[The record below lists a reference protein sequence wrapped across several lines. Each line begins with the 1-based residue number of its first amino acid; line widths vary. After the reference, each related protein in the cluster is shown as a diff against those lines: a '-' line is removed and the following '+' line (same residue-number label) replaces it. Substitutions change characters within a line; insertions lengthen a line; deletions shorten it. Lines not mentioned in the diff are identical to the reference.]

1 MKLTI
6 ATALLIIS
14 ICGAADAP
22 NVTPQIWSPVST
34 TFEETAERPWQ
45 DVVACCQI
53 DEEADTCLENGSKP
67 FKKVVIGRMP
77 QFTSQDAL
85 QVLQV
90 AVQAWDRGTGVWPQ
104 MSLAERCRAIEA
116 VFEELAKVREEIVTT
131 LMWEIG
137 KNRKEAEAEFDRTV
151 DFAKQVIQTIKSD
164 DEYKGVWQSIG
175 STRAIIRRAAIGI
188 IMCLAPYNYPINES
202 YAAMIPALLTGNII
216 LMKIPAVGGLAHL
229 LTMEAFNKVLP
240 PGTVNFVSGSG
251 RKTMPPLM
259 ESGLID
265 GLAFIGG
272 SKAADQLIHSHPH
285 PHRLKVFLQLEANN
299 MGIVLPDVFESEKE
313 ALLDNALNEI
323 VLGSLS
329 FNGQRCT
336 ALKLI
341 FVPHA
346 SAESFALQLAKKVE
360 ALRVGLP
367 WQNHAE
373 DSAQPLLSNI
383 TPLPNEGRIQYMTSL
398 LTDAVSKGARIMN
411 ENGGKIIGGNDS
423 TLMVPAVLYPVT
435 ENMEIF
441 HEEQF
446 GPLVPIAPYDSLEQV
461 LKFGKEGPYAQQVSI
476 FTENPKE
483 TALILDRFSA
493 IFGKINLNSQCGRSP
508 DTLPFAGR
516 RSSAMGVMSVND
528 ALREFSVPTV
538 VSYKETEGLNHA
550 ELAQDMEAR
559 SVFLSPVGDQ

>member
-1 MKLTI
+1 MKLSF
-6 ATALLIIS
+6 AVALLTVGV
-14 ICGAADAP
+14 CCAADAP
-22 NVTPQIWSPVST
+22 NVKPQIWSPVST

-53 DEEADTCLENGSKP
+53 DEEADTCLEDGSKP
-67 FKKVVIGRMP
+67 FKKVVIGKMP

-90 AVQAWDRGTGVWPQ
+90 AVQAWDGGTGVWPQ

-137 KNRKEAEAEFDRTV
+137 KNRKDAEAEFDRTV
-151 DFAKQVIQTIKSD
+151 DFAKQVIHTIKSD

-240 PGTVNFVSGSG
+240 PGTVNFISGSG

-299 MGIVLPDVFESEKE
+299 MGIVLPDVFEIGKE

-341 FVPHA
+341 FVPRA
-346 SAESFALQLAKKVE
+346 SAEDFALQLAKKVE

-373 DSAQPLLSNI
+373 DSAQPLLSKI

-423 TLMVPAVLYPVT
+423 TLMIPAVLYPVT
-435 ENMEIF
+435 
-441 HEEQF
+441 
-446 GPLVPIAPYDSLEQV
+446 
-461 LKFGKEGPYAQQVSI
+461 
-476 FTENPKE
+476 
-483 TALILDRFSA
+483 
-493 IFGKINLNSQCGRSP
+493 
-508 DTLPFAGR
+508 
-516 RSSAMGVMSVND
+516 
-528 ALREFSVPTV
+528 
-538 VSYKETEGLNHA
+538 
-550 ELAQDMEAR
+550 
-559 SVFLSPVGDQ
+559 